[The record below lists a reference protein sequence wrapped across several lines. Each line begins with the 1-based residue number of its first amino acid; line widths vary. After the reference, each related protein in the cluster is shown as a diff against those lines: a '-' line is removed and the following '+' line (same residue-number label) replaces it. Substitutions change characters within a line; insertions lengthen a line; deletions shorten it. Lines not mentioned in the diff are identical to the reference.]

1 MVKNVLN
8 TLRKK
13 QKNNKGFS
21 LVELIVVIAI
31 MAVLVGVLAPQ
42 FIKYVERSRQST
54 DMQSVQQLKSSV
66 ETDISDNENVTG
78 VTIEINPEGKD
89 QTATVTI
96 NVSAGSPAVTAST
109 PNASLKSSGWPEKV
123 TYTLNT
129 GTGEWSTTATA
140 TYNTKDPGK
149 DMNEVFS
156 LPTTKPSTKPGT
168 K

>member
-42 FIKYVERSRQST
+42 FIKYVEKSRQST

-78 VTIEINPEGKD
+78 VTIAISG

-96 NVSAGSPAVTAST
+96 NVTAGSTAVTAST
-109 PNASLKSSGWPEKV
+109 PNASLKSSGWPTV
-123 TYTLNT
+123 TYTLDPGTGKWESSLTT
-129 GTGEWSTTATA
+129 GTKAE
-140 TYNTKDPGK
+140 NTKAPKKNMD
-149 DMNEVFS
+149 EVFS
-156 LPTTKPSTKPGT
+156 IN
-168 K
+168 

>member
-42 FIKYVERSRQST
+42 FIKYVEKSRQST

-66 ETDISDNENVTG
+66 ETDISDNEKVTE
-78 VTIEINPEGKD
+78 VTIAISG

-96 NVSAGSPAVTAST
+96 KEGATAVTASA
-109 PNASLKSSGWPEKV
+109 PNASLKSSGWETV
-123 TYTLNT
+123 TYELDVST
-129 GTGEWSTTATA
+129 GKWSTEATK
-140 TYNTKDPGK
+140 TYNKNDPGK
-149 DMNEVFS
+149 DMNELFS
-156 LPTTKPSTKPGT
+156 LTTTKPTT
-168 K
+168 